1 MRKDTS
7 NQTIIDLDLHFKNL
21 EPSKIITESTDFKQ
35 PLIESKQKISIDF
48 DAILKEW
55 SYRCDAGYPTIGKKK
70 DMIHLQEILKEMGIE
85 NPFPKVKLTEAKLGA
100 SGKSLMTK
108 LAEPKLNI
116 RPEALTQI
124 QKVLETFSEK
134 DQALLLSKFQTYTLD
149 QFVKGGYKI
158 FEKFFDAKSSQGM
171 GRGEMMCVMGIKD
184 SRSGGTAEKD
194 LVINS
199 GPKKGVW
206 EVKEDPTGIRMAQS
220 GFSGRFGYIQKMT
233 QFYNMLKVIELDKGE
248 DDALLENLK
257 KVFTDKNVASEM
269 LSILTTNFRGDGYG
283 QSKKD
288 KEEGT
293 TITKAN
299 FFDRMVVAAEFPTGV
314 IDLHYA
320 GFKKLSALKKDILKN
335 SDLVNNAKLLIKTS
349 EKDSEYFINKDDA
362 KDIENAKPGEEVKIK
377 VAAPAAKDFKVFL
390 YNILNIVNFDF
401 VKDPDAIP
409 QDFVERKRAYFSD
422 INGYVYFDKNIAVPK
437 LGNAANFAIYGIS
450 QGMGKMESIEI
461 AMASKSAFL
470 KRQVELS

>member
-1 MRKDTS
+1 MSKKLS
-7 NQTIIDLDLHFKNL
+7 L
-21 EPSKIITESTDFKQ
+21 ESLLSKVQENVQETVITESV
-35 PLIESKQKISIDF
+35 IEASIPVIDF
-48 DAILKEW
+48 DDILTEW
-55 SYRCDAGYPTIGKKK
+55 SYRCDSGYPTVGKQS
-70 DMIHLQEILKEMGIE
+70 DMLHLQAILEEKGIE
-85 NPFPKVKLTEAKLGA
+85 SPFERLTEAKLGA
-100 SGKSLMTK
+100 SGKALMAK
-108 LAEPKLNI
+108 LADPKLNI

-124 QKVLETFSEK
+124 QKVLETSSES
-134 DQALLLSKFQTYTLD
+134 DQKILLSKFQTYTLD
-149 QFVKGGYKI
+149 QFIKGGYKV

-206 EVKEDPTGIRMAQS
+206 EVKEDPTGIRMAQA

-233 QFYNMLKVIELDKGE
+233 EFYNMLKVIELDKGSDTE
-248 DDALLENLK
+248 LLENLK
-257 KVFTDKNVASEM
+257 KVFADEKIAAEM

-288 KEEGT
+288 KEEGA

-320 GFKKLSALKKDILKN
+320 GFRKLSILKTDILKN
-335 SDLVNNAKLLIKTS
+335 SDLVNNAKLLVKTS

-362 KDIENAKPGEEVKIK
+362 KDIENAKPGDEVRIK

-390 YNILNIVNFDF
+390 YNILNIVKFDF
-401 VKDPDAIP
+401 VKDPDLIP
-409 QDFVERKRAYFSD
+409 QDFVDRKKAYFSD
-422 INGYVYFDKNIAVPK
+422 IEGYVYFLKNNSTPY
-437 LGNAANFAIYGIS
+437 LGDQSNFVIYGIS

-461 AMASKSAFL
+461 AVGGKSAFL

>member
-1 MRKDTS
+1 MAINLDNLLQEDNKDLVNT
-7 NQTIIDLDLHFKNL
+7 
-21 EPSKIITESTDFKQ
+21 EIITETTSTPEVTIPDF
-35 PLIESKQKISIDF
+35 ESIVT
-48 DAILKEW
+48 EW
-55 SYRCDAGYPTIGKKK
+55 SYRCDKGYP
-70 DMIHLQEILKEMGIE
+70 DMNDRSDMLHLQAILEEKGIE
-85 NPFPKVKLTEAKLGA
+85 SPFEKLTEAKLGA
-100 SGKSLMTK
+100 AGKALMTK
-108 LAEPKLNI
+108 LADPKLNI
-116 RPEALTQI
+116 RPEALGQI
-124 QKVLETFSEK
+124 QKVLETSSES
-134 DQALLLSKFQTYTLD
+134 DQKILLSKFQTYTLD
-149 QFVKGGYKI
+149 QFIKGGYKV

-206 EVKEDPTGIRMAQS
+206 EVKEDPTGIRMAQA

-233 QFYNMLKVIELDKGE
+233 EFYNMLKVIELDKGSDTE
-248 DDALLENLK
+248 LLENLK
-257 KVFTDKNVASEM
+257 KVFADEKIAAEM
-269 LSILTTNFRGDGYG
+269 LAILTTNFRGDGYG

-288 KEEGT
+288 KEEGA

-320 GFKKLSALKKDILKN
+320 GFRKLSILKTDILKN
-335 SDLVNNAKLLIKTS
+335 SDLVNNAKLLVKTS

-362 KDIENAKPGEEVKIK
+362 KDIENAKPGDEVRIK

-390 YNILNIVNFDF
+390 YNILNIVKFDF
-401 VKDPDAIP
+401 VKNPDLIP
-409 QDFVERKRAYFSD
+409 QDFVKRKEEYFSD
-422 INGYVYFDKNIAVPK
+422 IEGYVYFDKNVPIPK
-437 LGNAANFAIYGIS
+437 LGYQKNFVIYGIS

-461 AMASKSAFL
+461 AAKGKSAFL
-470 KRQVELS
+470 TKQVELS